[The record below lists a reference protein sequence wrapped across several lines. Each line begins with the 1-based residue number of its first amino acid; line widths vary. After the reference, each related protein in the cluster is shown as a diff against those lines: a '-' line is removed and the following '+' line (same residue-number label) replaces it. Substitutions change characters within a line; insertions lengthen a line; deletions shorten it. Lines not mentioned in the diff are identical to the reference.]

1 MTLENGNQKEDGD
14 RAFYFA
20 LYVSL
25 AHWGAFIAILIL
37 LITIGMLLS
46 TSQITGKVAHPNSA
60 VAILCALWFGE
71 VYLIVRIVQLG
82 KGLKPTFSRGL
93 ELIPVP
99 YNQIIPFLAA
109 TGAVI
114 WDVLL
119 VLAKL

>member
-1 MTLENGNQKEDGD
+1 MTLENGTQKESGD

-20 LYVSL
+20 LYLSL

-46 TSQITGKVAHPNSA
+46 TSQIAGNVAHPKSA
-60 VAILCALWFGE
+60 ATILCALWVGE
-71 VYLIVRIVQLG
+71 VYLIIRIVQLG
-82 KGLKPTFSRGL
+82 KRLAPTYHSS
-93 ELIPVP
+93 ELIPHP
-99 YNQIIPFLAA
+99 YNHIITFSAA